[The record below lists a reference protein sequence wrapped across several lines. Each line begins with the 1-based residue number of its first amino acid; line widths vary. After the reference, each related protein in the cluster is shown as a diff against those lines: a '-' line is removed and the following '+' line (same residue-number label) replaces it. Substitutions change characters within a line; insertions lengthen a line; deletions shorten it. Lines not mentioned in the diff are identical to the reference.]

1 MQNATVSRTPFFSL
15 IGRLR
20 DEIKTLIREEI
31 KLAKAEL
38 GEKTSLF
45 GKNAAI
51 LVAGGLVAY
60 GGSLILFTGI
70 GALIAYFFNRGG
82 MSPLMSICLGLA
94 CIAVAVM
101 AIGAIMVFK
110 ALGTFKDESLAPEKT
125 IDAIKHNKDANP
137 AREHA
142 KEVKEMEKE
151 FEPKLSSDEIKT
163 NIDTTQDMMKEDAR
177 ELKHRLTPG
186 YMGRA
191 FASGVRHHPL
201 RAGLIGAASGLVGFF
216 VVKHKLNHNHNG
228 RRH

>member
-31 KLAKAEL
+31 RLAKAEL

-45 GKNAAI
+45 GKNAAV

-60 GGSLILFTGI
+60 GGTLILFTGI
-70 GALIAYFFNRGG
+70 GALIAYFFSRGG
-82 MSPLMSICLGLA
+82 INPLMSIFLGLV

-101 AIGAIMVFK
+101 LIGGIMVLK
-110 ALGTFKDESLAPEKT
+110 ALGTFKEEGLAPEKT
-125 IDAIKHNKDANP
+125 IDAIKHNRDANP
-137 AREHA
+137 AKEHA
-142 KEVKEMEKE
+142 KEMQEMEKE
-151 FEPKLSSDEIKT
+151 IEPKLSSDEIKSH
-163 NIDTTQDMMKEDAR
+163 IDTTQDMMKEDAR
-177 ELKHRLTPG
+177 ELRQRLTPG

-201 RAGLIGAASGLVGFF
+201 RAGLISAASGLVVF
-216 VVKHKLNHNHNG
+216 VVTHKLNHNHNG
-228 RRH
+228 RH